1 VFTSSSTLHLST
13 NFKSYYEDAW
23 ILDSGASQ
31 HMTFRR
37 GFFWNF
43 QECHLN
49 SVFLA
54 DHTKHTPYGKGI
66 VKVYLPNIGGRMISN
81 VWYYPLLKRICYL

>member
-1 VFTSSSTLHLST
+1 VFTSSLALQISTDFQSD
-13 NFKSYYEDAW
+13 YEYVW

-31 HMTFRR
+31 HLTFRCDL
-37 GFFWNF
+37 FWNF

-54 DHTKHTPYGKGI
+54 DNTKHTPYGKGV
-66 VKVYLPNIGGRMISN
+66 VKIYLPDIGE
-81 VWYYPLLKRICYL
+81 

>member
-1 VFTSSSTLHLST
+1 MFTSSSTLQIST
-13 NFKSYYEDAW
+13 DFQSDYEDAW
-23 ILDSGASQ
+23 ILDLGASQ

-37 GFFWNF
+37 DFFWNF

-54 DHTKHTPYGKGI
+54 DNTKHTPYGRGV
-66 VKVYLPNIGGRMISN
+66 VKFYLPDIGE
-81 VWYYPLLKRICYL
+81 